1 MAIRGPQPKAQA
13 RNRNPLIHE
22 WTEVERIPFEGG
34 PDLPPRRANA
44 RAGVGTTPALELAKS
59 TKNPRERDT
68 GSQAATQVGLHGT
81 DI

>member
-34 PDLPPRRANA
+34 PDLLPRWDDACFRACEVHEESS
-44 RAGVGTTPALELAKS
+44 RTGHWQPGRDAGW
-59 TKNPRERDT
+59 
-68 GSQAATQVGLHGT
+68 AAWH
-81 DI
+81 